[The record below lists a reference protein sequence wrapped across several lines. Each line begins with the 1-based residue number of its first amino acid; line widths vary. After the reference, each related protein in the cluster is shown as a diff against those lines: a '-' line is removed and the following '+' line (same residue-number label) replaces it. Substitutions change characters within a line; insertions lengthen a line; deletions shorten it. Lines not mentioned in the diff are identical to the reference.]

1 MNLFRTKS
9 IEQSMSDAEEPG
21 RKLKRSLSSWDLMIM
36 GVAVAVG
43 AGIFSV
49 GAKAAANFAGPAVTI
64 SFAIA
69 AVTCALA
76 IMCYAEFATAI
87 PVAGSAY
94 VFTYATMGE
103 LLAWIIGWNLILELF
118 TAGAVIAKYWGIY
131 LSKVFALMGV
141 DIPPSI
147 SLGGVD
153 LYWGAF
159 LIVAV
164 FTVLLVLGTKL
175 SARVGNVFTLIK
187 IAVVLFVIVVGFSYM
202 KAENFAP
209 FVPTSVPTG
218 GTGTADVLK
227 QSFFGFLTGAA
238 PAQYGTMGIF
248 AGAAL
253 VFFAFIGFDV
263 VATSAEEVK
272 NPQKTLPRGIFG
284 GLAIVTVLYILVS
297 LALTGMVSYT
307 KLAEAENPTLTTAF
321 EAVGNTDAAK
331 VIAFG
336 SLVGL
341 TTVIMVLLMGLSR
354 VVLAMSR
361 DGLLPRS
368 LSKTSTIR
376 ATPVRLQIICGAA
389 VAVVAGLTKV
399 DLLEEMINI
408 GTLSAFVMVSL
419 GILVL
424 RKKRPDLKPAF
435 RVPFGKVLPVVSAVL
450 CLYLMTN
457 LAVET
462 WIFFAG
468 WLVIGVIIY
477 FSYGQRHS
485 RLNEKF
491 AGARASVDGTG
502 GKRGDDAMEPAAAD
516 NDEDAFIRS

>member
-1 MNLFRTKS
+1 MNIFRTKS
-9 IEQSMSDAEEPG
+9 IEQSIADADEPG
-21 RKLKRSLSSWDLMIM
+21 RKLKRTLSTWDLMIM

-64 SFAIA
+64 SFAVA

-103 LLAWIIGWNLILELF
+103 VLAWIIGWNLILELF
-118 TAGAVIAKYWGIY
+118 TAAAVIAKYWGIY

-141 DIPPSI
+141 EMPPSI
-147 SLGGVD
+147 SIGGVD
-153 LYWGAF
+153 LFWGAF
-159 LIVAV
+159 LIVAI

-175 SARVGNVFTLIK
+175 SARVGNIFTIIK
-187 IAVVLFVIVVGFSYM
+187 IGVVLFVIVVGFSYV
-202 KAENFAP
+202 KFANYAP
-209 FVPTSVPTG
+209 FVPAAEPTAHG
-218 GTGTADVLK
+218 AGTDVMK
-227 QSFFGFLTGAA
+227 QSFFGFLTGAV
-238 PAQYGTMGIF
+238 PAQYGTLGIF

-253 VFFAFIGFDV
+253 VFFAFVGFDV

-284 GLAIVTVLYILVS
+284 GLALVTLLYILVS
-297 LALTGMVSYT
+297 LALTGMVSY
-307 KLAEAENPTLTTAF
+307 KDLAAAKNPTLTTAF

-341 TTVIMVLLMGLSR
+341 TTVIMVLLMGLAR
-354 VVLAMSR
+354 VVMAMSR

-368 LSKTSTIR
+368 LSKTSEKR
-376 ATPVRLQIICGAA
+376 ATPARLQIICGAA
-389 VAVVAGLTKV
+389 VALVAGLTNV

-435 RVPFGKVLPVVSAVL
+435 RVPFGKVVPWISAVL

-462 WIFFAG
+462 WVFFG
-468 WLVIGVIIY
+468 IWLAIGMAIY
-477 FSYGQRHS
+477 FAYGQRHS

-491 AGARASVDGTG
+491 AAAKASVSNPGAVAEF
-502 GKRGDDAMEPAAAD
+502 KDDE
-516 NDEDAFIRS
+516 DEDALSKV

>member
-1 MNLFRTKS
+1 MQIFRTKP
-9 IEQSMSDAEEPG
+9 IEATIAETHEPG
-21 RKLKRSLSSWDLMIM
+21 RRLKRTLSAWDLMIM

-49 GAKAAANFAGPAVTI
+49 GAKAAASFAGPAVTV

-69 AVTCALA
+69 AVACALA

-118 TAGAVIAKYWGIY
+118 TAGAVVAKYWGLY
-131 LSKVFALMGV
+131 LSKVFSLVGLDV
-141 DIPPSI
+141 PPSI
-147 SLGGVD
+147 HLGSVE
-153 LYWGAF
+153 LVWGPF
-159 LIVAV
+159 LIVAI

-175 SARVGNVFTLIK
+175 SARVGNFFTIIK
-187 IAVVLFVIVVGFSYM
+187 IAVVLFVIVVGFFYIR
-202 KAENFAP
+202 AENFSP
-209 FVPTSVPTG
+209 FIPSAVPAQSGDT
-218 GTGTADVLK
+218 TAVLK
-227 QSFFGFLTGAA
+227 QSLFAFATGAA
-238 PAQYGTMGIF
+238 PAQYGLFGVF

-272 NPQKTLPRGIFG
+272 NPQKTLPRGIFA
-284 GLAIVTVLYILVS
+284 GLAVVTLLYILVS
-297 LALTGMVSYT
+297 LALTGMVPYT
-307 KLAEAENPTLTTAF
+307 TLAAAEQPTLTTAF

-341 TTVIMVLLMGLSR
+341 TTVIMVLLMGFAR

-361 DGLLPRS
+361 DGLLPRA
-368 LSKTSTIR
+368 LSVTSEKR
-376 ATPVRLQIICGAA
+376 STPARLQILCGAL
-389 VAVVAGLTKV
+389 VALVAGLTNV
-399 DLLEEMINI
+399 DVLEEMINI
-408 GTLSAFVMVSL
+408 GTLSAFVVVSL
-419 GILVL
+419 GIIVL
-424 RKKRPDLKPAF
+424 RRKRPDLKPAF
-435 RVPFGKVLPVVSAVL
+435 RVPFGKVLPIVSAVL

-462 WIFFAG
+462 WIYFAG
-468 WLVIGVIIY
+468 WLVVGLIIY
-477 FSYGQRHS
+477 FAYGQRHS
-485 RLNEKF
+485 RLNERF
-491 AGARASVDGTG
+491 AAQR
-502 GKRGDDAMEPAAAD
+502 DAVSDPQ
-516 NDEDAFIRS
+516 

>member
-1 MNLFRTKS
+1 MQIFRTKP
-9 IEQSMSDAEEPG
+9 IEATIAETHEPG
-21 RKLKRSLSSWDLMIM
+21 RRLKRTLSAWDLMIM

-49 GAKAAANFAGPAVTI
+49 GAKAAASFAGPAVTV

-69 AVTCALA
+69 AVACALA

-118 TAGAVIAKYWGIY
+118 TAGAVVAKYWGLY
-131 LSKVFALMGV
+131 LSKVFSLVGLDV
-141 DIPPSI
+141 PPSI
-147 SLGGVD
+147 HLGSVE
-153 LYWGAF
+153 LVWGPF
-159 LIVAV
+159 LIVAI

-175 SARVGNVFTLIK
+175 SARVGNFFTIIK
-187 IAVVLFVIVVGFSYM
+187 IAVVLFVIVVGFFYIR
-202 KAENFAP
+202 AENFSP
-209 FVPTSVPTG
+209 FIPSAVPAQSEDT
-218 GTGTADVLK
+218 TAVLK
-227 QSFFGFLTGAA
+227 QSLFAFATGAA
-238 PAQYGTMGIF
+238 PAQYGLFGVF

-272 NPQKTLPRGIFG
+272 NPQKTLPRGIFA
-284 GLAIVTVLYILVS
+284 GLGVVTLLYILVS
-297 LALTGMVSYT
+297 LALTGMVPYT
-307 KLAEAENPTLTTAF
+307 TLAAAEQPTLTTAF

-341 TTVIMVLLMGLSR
+341 TTVIMVLLMGFAR

-361 DGLLPRS
+361 DGLLPRA
-368 LSKTSTIR
+368 LSVTSEKR
-376 ATPVRLQIICGAA
+376 STPARLQILCGAL
-389 VAVVAGLTKV
+389 VALVAGLTNV
-399 DLLEEMINI
+399 DVLEEMINI
-408 GTLSAFVMVSL
+408 GTLSAFVVVSL
-419 GILVL
+419 GIIVL
-424 RKKRPDLKPAF
+424 RRKRPDLKPAF
-435 RVPFGKVLPVVSAVL
+435 RVPFGKVLPIVSAVL

-462 WIFFAG
+462 WIYFAG
-468 WLVIGVIIY
+468 WLVVGLIIY
-477 FSYGQRHS
+477 FAYGQRHS
-485 RLNEKF
+485 RLNERF
-491 AGARASVDGTG
+491 AAQR
-502 GKRGDDAMEPAAAD
+502 DAVSDPQ
-516 NDEDAFIRS
+516 